1 MTKCTNIQ
9 WFLDYR
15 LLNQGKMLE
24 QFESNI
30 NCVFLKESI
39 PEVRTL
45 LMQILYNMDLLNK
58 IGDKAM

>member
-45 LMQILYNMDLLNK
+45 LMLNL
-58 IGDKAM
+58 I